1 MIKKFLKSVFIVI
14 LFANITINEQIVNAA
29 DKGESTAT
37 VTVLSSET
45 EEMRE
50 KEATPTVK
58 KNKQET
64 RSTQKKRL
72 PQTSEQKK
80 LKYIIIGIFLL
91 VIVLV
96 GYTIN
101 NKMRRKKYEENEM
114 D

>member
-1 MIKKFLKSVFIVI
+1 MIKKIFKCVFIAI
-14 LFANITINEQIVNAA
+14 LFVNLSNYKKVVNAA

-50 KEATPTVK
+50 EATLSTFQ

-80 LKYIIIGIFLL
+80 RKYIIIGIFLL

-101 NKMRRKKYEENEM
+101 NKMRRKQYEENEM